1 MFNVLKNTSLFKND
15 NYRLVSINNNYD
27 NRLLLFIL
35 LSIYKKDL
43 SNYKTDEL
51 NEITNN
57 LKSKLNKY
65 SKKKYKINYLN
76 YNSNKHLNILSKLF
90 EININIFNKNL
101 DSIKFKSDTNFNKSL
116 NLLYKNKSLYLI
128 SMKNNDGLIYQF
140 QKELQIGGVRQEQMI
155 PDKNIGLW
163 NPQKFKKITP
173 NPDVKL
179 LQNTYYDKEKNW
191 YSLEQVNNFLITQCS
206 KSINSKKVGEQMKAI
221 QQIHVAT
228 FTNIFRVDIYT
239 TIHNINIGLEEFI
252 NNLSQGPHNY
262 LEISS
267 AKLIISGGDCFNLLL
282 NSKTNRPISP
292 DIDVKLVIES
302 PSANRLHN
310 NNSKTN
316 YINSR
321 ERKTNIQLFNIS
333 LLLVRNKLYELL
345 DEEVISLNNLISEYN
360 SRFIDTYSN
369 LCEYCKKLMNTE
381 NIPTLDFKNGKPIKV
396 FQKRFNHME
405 SGYSQKAGAKLNDPF
420 TTTNVLLYSI
430 DGIFE
435 GKNENSHNGINGI
448 LDIVLSLPTHS
459 GYMINDEYDKL
470 EYNKNITELYIM
482 NKNYY
487 INNDNLKMVTYG
499 LRTANKK
506 IIKDFRRILI
516 MIIEDYGNKIINK
529 REIIRYIIDTIGE
542 LKVLDIYKQNIDE
555 LDEILNFITNC
566 LNMSGSGINSNN
578 NSNNKYICKRL
589 PISNN
594 HFESDENNNSY
605 QEEEQEEEPIEP
617 SFFERFKALFGGS
630 VINIQQTVVSYKLP
644 KSLYF
649 IIPESIIE
657 FSEDSSLMAPI
668 KNINEQTE
676 QLKNQIVNINY
687 EKLTELT
694 TGNPDLRSQNLNNQN
709 NIVLNEAFNSKNLTR
724 FNNKKFGRWNI
735 PKNIKQINDM
745 LNKVNKK
752 ILENTNNIQK
762 LYYFNL
768 NLSNNQDYNSL
779 INTEVAK
786 CLMHSFMH
794 CFNPEY
800 IITDNKYYKLLDFT
814 PTENNPY
821 PSIEN
826 VNKSQSIKELLK
838 FFNIIKN
845 ISDNID
851 INTISDTTSNN
862 PQYELRPSNNNSNMK
877 QGKSK
882 RSKVKP

>member
-35 LSIYKKDL
+35 LSVYKKDL

-57 LKSKLNKY
+57 LKSNLNKY

-76 YNSNKHLNILSKLF
+76 YNSNKHLNILSEIFKL
-90 EININIFNKNL
+90 NINIFNKNL
-101 DSIKFKSDTNFNKSL
+101 DTIKFKSDTNFNKSL

-163 NPQKFKKITP
+163 NPKQFKKITP

-191 YSLEQVNNFLITQCS
+191 YSLEQVNNFLIAQCS
-206 KSINSKKVGEQMKAI
+206 KSINSKKVGQQMEAI
-221 QQIHVAT
+221 KEIYIST

-262 LEISS
+262 LKISS

-282 NSKTNRPISP
+282 NSKSNRPISP

-310 NNSKTN
+310 NNSNTD

-321 ERKTNIQLFNIS
+321 DRQEDIQLFNIS

-360 SRFIDTYSN
+360 SRFTYAYSN

-405 SGYSQKAGAKLNDPF
+405 SGYSQKIGDKLNDPF
-420 TTTNVLLYSI
+420 TINNVLLYSI

-435 GKNENSHNGINGI
+435 GKSESSYNGINGI
-448 LDIVLSLPTHS
+448 LDIVFSFPSHS
-459 GYMINDEYDKL
+459 GYMINGDYDKV

-487 INNDNLKMVTYG
+487 INNDNLKMVNYG

-516 MIIEDYGNKIINK
+516 LITEDYGDKIINK
-529 REIIRYIIDTIGE
+529 REIIKYIIDTISN
-542 LKVLDIYKQNIDE
+542 LKVLDNYKQNINE
-555 LDEILNFITNC
+555 LDEILNFTTNC
-566 LNMSGSGINSNN
+566 LNMSGSGSNSN
-578 NSNNKYICKRL
+578 NSNNKDICKRL
-589 PISNN
+589 SKTDI
-594 HFESDENNNSY
+594 HFTDKDNEPY
-605 QEEEQEEEPIEP
+605 QEEQEEEIIEP

-657 FSEDSSLMAPI
+657 FSKDSSLMAPI

-676 QLKNQIVNINY
+676 QLKDQIVNINY

-694 TGNPDLRSQNLNNQN
+694 MGNPDLRSQNLNNQN
-709 NIVLNEAFNSKNLTR
+709 NIVLNEAFNSKSLTR

-735 PKNIKQINDM
+735 PKNIKQINGM
-745 LNKVNKK
+745 LDKVNKK
-752 ILENTNNIQK
+752 ILENNNNIQK

-826 VNKSQSIKELLK
+826 VNKSQGIKELLK
-838 FFNIIKN
+838 LFNIIKN

-851 INTISDTTSNN
+851 INTISNTINN
-862 PQYELRPSNNNSNMK
+862 NFQSQLRQSNNNTFK
-877 QGKSK
+877 PKSK

>member
-1 MFNVLKNTSLFKND
+1 MFNVLKNTTLFKTD

-35 LSIYKKDL
+35 LSVYKKDL

-76 YNSNKHLNILSKLF
+76 YNSNKHLNILSEIFKL
-90 EININIFNKNL
+90 NINIFNKNL
-101 DSIKFKSDTNFNKSL
+101 DTIKFKSDTNFTKSV

-140 QKELQIGGVRQEQMI
+140 QKELQLGGVGEEQMI

-163 NPQKFKKITP
+163 NPKKFKKITP

-191 YSLEQVNNFLITQCS
+191 YSLEQVNNFLIAQCS
-206 KSINSKKVGEQMKAI
+206 KSINSKKVGEQMEAI
-221 QQIHVAT
+221 KEIYIST

-262 LEISS
+262 LKISS

-282 NSKTNRPISP
+282 NSKSNRPISP

-310 NNSKTN
+310 NNSNTD
-316 YINSR
+316 YINSI
-321 ERKTNIQLFNIS
+321 ERQEDIQFFNIS

-360 SRFIDTYSN
+360 SRFTYAYSN

-405 SGYSQKAGAKLNDPF
+405 SGYFQKIGAKLNDPF
-420 TTTNVLLYSI
+420 TINNVLLYSI

-435 GKNENSHNGINGI
+435 GKSESSYNGINGI
-448 LDIVLSLPTHS
+448 LDIVFSFPTHS
-459 GYMINDEYDKL
+459 GYMINGDYDSV
-470 EYNKNITELYIM
+470 EYNKDTTELYIM

-487 INNDNLKMVTYG
+487 INNDNLKMVNYG

-516 MIIEDYGNKIINK
+516 LITEDYGDKIINK
-529 REIIRYIIDTIGE
+529 REIIKYIIDTISN
-542 LKVLDIYKQNIDE
+542 LKVLDNYKQNINE

-566 LNMSGSGINSNN
+566 LNMSGSGNNSN
-578 NSNNKYICKRL
+578 NSNNKDICKRL
-589 PISNN
+589 SKTDI
-594 HFESDENNNSY
+594 HFTDKDNEPY
-605 QEEEQEEEPIEP
+605 QEEQEEETIEP

-657 FSEDSSLMAPI
+657 FSKDSSLMAPI

-676 QLKNQIVNINY
+676 QLKDQIVNINY

-694 TGNPDLRSQNLNNQN
+694 TGNPDLRSQNINNQN
-709 NIVLNEAFNSKNLTR
+709 NIVLNEAFNSKSLTR

-735 PKNIKQINDM
+735 PKNIKQINGM
-745 LNKVNKK
+745 LDKVNKK
-752 ILENTNNIQK
+752 ILEDNNNIQK

-838 FFNIIKN
+838 LFNIIKN

-862 PQYELRPSNNNSNMK
+862 SQYRLRQSNNNTFK
-877 QGKSK
+877 PKSK
-882 RSKVKP
+882 RSKVMP

>member
-1 MFNVLKNTSLFKND
+1 MFNVLKSNNLLKNH
-15 NYRLVSINNNYD
+15 NYRLISINNNYD
-27 NRLLLFIL
+27 NKLLLFIL
-35 LSIYKKDL
+35 LSVYKENL

-57 LKSKLNKY
+57 LKANLNKY

-76 YNSNKHLNILSKLF
+76 YNSNKHLNILSRLF

-101 DSIKFKSDTNFNKSL
+101 DNIKFKSDTNFNKSL

-128 SMKNNDGLIYQF
+128 SMKNNEGLIYQF
-140 QKELQIGGVRQEQMI
+140 QKELQIGGVRQELT
-155 PDKNIGLW
+155 PDIDIGLW
-163 NPQKFKKITP
+163 NPNKFKKIRP
-173 NPDVKL
+173 KQGVKL
-179 LQNTYYDKEKNW
+179 LQNIYYDKEKNW
-191 YSLEQVNNFLITQCS
+191 YSLEQVNNFLTRQCS
-206 KSINSKKVGEQMKAI
+206 KSINSKKVGEQMEAI
-221 QQIHVAT
+221 KEIYIAT
-228 FTNIFRVDIYT
+228 FTNIFREDIYKI
-239 TIHNINIGLEEFI
+239 IHYINIGLKEFI
-252 NNLSQGPHNY
+252 NNLSQGSHNY
-262 LEISS
+262 LKISS

-282 NSKTNRPISP
+282 NSKSNRPISP

-302 PSANRLHN
+302 PNSNRLHN
-310 NNSKTN
+310 NSNTD
-316 YINSR
+316 YINYR
-321 ERKTNIQLFNIS
+321 EREEDIQFFNIS

-345 DEEVISLNNLISEYN
+345 DEKVISLNNLITNYS
-360 SRFIDTYSN
+360 SRFKKTYSN

-381 NIPTLDFKNGKPIKV
+381 NIPTLDFKNGKSIKV

-405 SGYSQKAGAKLNDPF
+405 SGYSQKIGAKLNDPF
-420 TTTNVLLYSI
+420 TINNVLLYSI

-435 GKNENSHNGINGI
+435 GKSETSYNGINGI
-448 LDIVLSLPTHS
+448 LDIVFSFPTHS
-459 GYMINDEYDKL
+459 GYMINDDYDRVEYK
-470 EYNKNITELYIM
+470 KNIKELYIM

-487 INNDNLKMVTYG
+487 INNDNLKMVNYG
-499 LRTANKK
+499 LRTSNKK

-516 MIIEDYGNKIINK
+516 LITEDYDDKIINK
-529 REIIRYIIDTIGE
+529 REIIKYIIDTISN
-542 LKVLDIYKQNIDE
+542 LKVLDNYKQNINE

-566 LNMSGSGINSNN
+566 LNMSGSGSNSN
-578 NSNNKYICKRL
+578 NSNNKDICKRL
-589 PISNN
+589 SKTDI
-594 HFESDENNNSY
+594 HFTDKDNEPY
-605 QEEEQEEEPIEP
+605 QEEEEETIEP

-657 FSEDSSLMAPI
+657 FSKDSSLMAPI

-676 QLKNQIVNINY
+676 QLKNEIVNINY

-724 FNNKKFGRWNI
+724 FNNKKFGRWNTS
-735 PKNIKQINDM
+735 KNIKQINDM
-745 LNKVNKK
+745 LYKVHKK
-752 ILENTNNIQK
+752 IKEDNNNIQQ

-768 NLSNNQDYNSL
+768 NLSNNQEYNSL
-779 INTEVAK
+779 INIEVAK

-821 PSIEN
+821 PSIEYL
-826 VNKSQSIKELLK
+826 NKSQSIKELLK
-838 FFNIIKN
+838 IFNIIKN
-845 ISDNID
+845 ISNNID
-851 INTISDTTSNN
+851 INTISNTTNN
-862 PQYELRPSNNNSNMK
+862 NLQPQLRQSNNNSNMK

>member
-206 KSINSKKVGEQMKAI
+206 KSINSKTVGEQMKAI

-668 KNINEQTE
+668 KNINEQTL
-676 QLKNQIVNINY
+676 QLKNKIVNINY

-735 PKNIKQINDM
+735 PKNIKQINSM
-745 LNKVNKK
+745 LNKVNEK
-752 ILENTNNIQK
+752 LLDDTNNIQK